1 MRHYETTYILRPN
14 LGEDQFTE
22 IIERTNAIVTD
33 DNGSIIDLD
42 RWGIKKLAYEIKKE
56 AQGYY
61 VYMNY
66 AAHGTT
72 VSEIERIF
80 RIDDRLLRYLTI
92 KLADAIDEA
101 GVEKAKELI
110 AAEAAAAEAVDT
122 EDAENAEKKVSEKTA
137 SEESKEDAGDVE
149 KKASEETASEE
160 SKE

>member
-33 DNGSIIDLD
+33 DDGSIIDID
-42 RWGIKKLAYEIKKE
+42 HWGIKKLAYEIKKE
-56 AQGYY
+56 TPGYY
-61 VYMNY
+61 VYINY

-122 EDAENAEKKVSEKTA
+122 EDAEGVEEKTSEKTA
-137 SEESKEDAGDVE
+137 SEKSKE
-149 KKASEETASEE
+149 
-160 SKE
+160 